1 MKLQKNCWDVVYLER
16 LELACDISKSA
27 DLAII
32 VMDVGKAHLCLVSGH
47 MTREKAKIEQ
57 NIPHK
62 RGGTGTTQYEKSIN
76 RFYNAIYTSI
86 INHIDFNIIKVVI
99 LASTAILKDEVYD
112 YIFTEALRT
121 ENKVIQS
128 NKNKF
133 MKVHVTNGHKGSIQ
147 EILQNETVLKS
158 IGDLKA
164 VKDVQLLQQ
173 FFRMIDTDPNRAYYG
188 YNQVKRA
195 DESKAIDTLL
205 ITDTLFRNPDINER
219 KRYVD
224 LVESVKESNGNVCIF
239 SSQHSSG
246 EQLDQV
252 YISLIYINMYK

>member
-1 MKLQKNCWDVVYLER
+1 
-16 LELACDISKSA
+16 
-27 DLAII
+27 
-32 VMDVGKAHLCLVSGH
+32 MDVGKAHLCLVSGH

-76 RFYNAIYTSI
+76 RFYNSIFNAIIT
-86 INHIDFNIIKVVI
+86 HIDFNIIKVVI
-99 LASTAILKDEVYD
+99 LASAAILKDEVYD

-121 ENKVIQS
+121 DNKIIQN

-133 MKVHVTNGHKGSIQ
+133 MKIHVTNGHKGAIQ
-147 EILQNETVLKS
+147 EILQNETVLKN

-173 FFRMIDTDPNRAYYG
+173 FFRMIDTDPNRAFYG

-205 ITDTLFRNPDINER
+205 ITDSLFRNPDINER
-219 KRYVD
+219 KKYVH
-224 LVESVKESNGNVCIF
+224 LVESVKESNGNICIF

-252 YISLIYINMYK
+252 LIDN